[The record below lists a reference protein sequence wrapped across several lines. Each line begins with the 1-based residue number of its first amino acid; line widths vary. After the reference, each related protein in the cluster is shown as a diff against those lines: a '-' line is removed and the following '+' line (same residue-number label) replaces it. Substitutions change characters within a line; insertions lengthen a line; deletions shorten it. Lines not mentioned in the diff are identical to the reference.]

1 VDQKLNQAKTK
12 WDEKKHSMKRALA
25 ARAKHDPSGLAQ
37 PIGGPMGGLMAGN
50 VASSTPPQPPLKM
63 TKFENHQDEGPMGL
77 EIPSQIPTEPLR
89 ISSLQPGLQL
99 SPSVGPL
106 PMQQPTEKNSTQP
119 EDKTPSNSLPSGTAP
134 KSLDQGT
141 ANNSKSKNSMKRQ
154 RSSQS
159 GADDEDQN
167 AENSAF
173 FLKHQNAALA
183 SELQQLRHQ
192 LQLLEAERDFR
203 RKQCQDAC
211 QALHSLEAT
220 WNAMEVA
227 LQLGQKPLDEHE
239 EVSPIS

>member
-1 VDQKLNQAKTK
+1 
-12 WDEKKHSMKRALA
+12 
-25 ARAKHDPSGLAQ
+25 
-37 PIGGPMGGLMAGN
+37 
-50 VASSTPPQPPLKM
+50 
-63 TKFENHQDEGPMGL
+63 
-77 EIPSQIPTEPLR
+77 
-89 ISSLQPGLQL
+89 
-99 SPSVGPL
+99 
-106 PMQQPTEKNSTQP
+106 MQQPTEKNSTQP

>member
-1 VDQKLNQAKTK
+1 
-12 WDEKKHSMKRALA
+12 MKRALA

-37 PIGGPMGGLMAGN
+37 PIGGPIGGPMAGN
-50 VASSTPPQPPLKM
+50 VVTSSPPQPPLKM
-63 TKFENHQDEGPMGL
+63 TKFENNQDEGPRGS
-77 EIPSQIPTEPLR
+77 EISHQMTTEPIR
-89 ISSLQPGLQL
+89 FSSSQPVLQL
-99 SPSVGPL
+99 SPTVVPV
-106 PMQQPTEKNSTQP
+106 PMQQPTEKNASCL
-119 EDKTPSNSLPSGTAP
+119 EDKTQPNLLPTGTAP
-134 KSLDQGT
+134 KSMDQGT

-159 GADDEDQN
+159 GVDDEDQSD
-167 AENSAF
+167 ENSAF

-183 SELQQLRHQ
+183 SELQQLRYQ

-227 LQLGQKPLDEHE
+227 LQLGQQPPDDHE
-239 EVSPIS
+239 DVSPSNCEADVS